1 MHRQGRQQSATD
13 ASSTTSVCLIALMYC
28 DCYIIFIMC
37 NVNIN
42 LTLQFFFPNFFI
54 IYKIL
59 TSPFLGYS
67 CRSALYLRDVHQR
80 DSSACVVS
88 LMSVNKKQSV
98 ILILG
103 DSYLSRAKKSGI
115 IYAYGSL
122 SVLMLALE
130 RFNCLLHIT

>member
-1 MHRQGRQQSATD
+1 
-13 ASSTTSVCLIALMYC
+13 
-28 DCYIIFIMC
+28 MC

-67 CRSALYLRDVHQR
+67 SRSALYLRDVHQR

-98 ILILG
+98 MSVNIHPLIIW
-103 DSYLSRAKKSGI
+103 DTSYTGKFGLLRRQ
-115 IYAYGSL
+115 SL
-122 SVLMLALE
+122 D
-130 RFNCLLHIT
+130 RQ

>member
-1 MHRQGRQQSATD
+1 
-13 ASSTTSVCLIALMYC
+13 
-28 DCYIIFIMC
+28 MC

-80 DSSACVVS
+80 DVDIFVKPVTFPTIKVFEDVPNTPSDVESE
-88 LMSVNKKQSV
+88 
-98 ILILG
+98 
-103 DSYLSRAKKSGI
+103 DSDVRI
-115 IYAYGSL
+115 
-122 SVLMLALE
+122 
-130 RFNCLLHIT
+130 